1 MSNEITAAFVMQ
13 YRANVIHLAQQKGS
27 KLRAAVRVNTDVV
40 GKADHF
46 DRVGKGTAKKK
57 TSRHADTPL
66 MNTPH
71 SRRRVTMDPYEYAD
85 LVDKSD
91 KVRLLI
97 SPESEYVIAGANA
110 MGRAMDDVIIA
121 AATGNSVSVDEDEA
135 TATVALGAGQQIAHG
150 SAGMTVAKLRQAAR
164 ILDDADVEEEDRHIV
179 LSPVGFEDL
188 LATTEVTSSD
198 YNTVKALVQGTI
210 NSFMGFT
217 FHKSTRL
224 SKSGNIRTGF
234 AWHMAGIGL
243 SIGTDIVT
251 RISERPD
258 KSYAIQVYHCMDIG
272 AVRVEEERVVQID
285 YDESV

>member
-1 MSNEITAAFVMQ
+1 MQ

-150 SAGMTVAKLRQAAR
+150 SAGMTVAKLRR
-164 ILDDADVEEEDRHIV
+164 MY
-179 LSPVGFEDL
+179 
-188 LATTEVTSSD
+188 D
-198 YNTVKALVQGTI
+198 YGIRGVQ
-210 NSFMGFT
+210 
-217 FHKSTRL
+217 L
-224 SKSGNIRTGF
+224 
-234 AWHMAGIGL
+234 
-243 SIGTDIVT
+243 
-251 RISERPD
+251 
-258 KSYAIQVYHCMDIG
+258 
-272 AVRVEEERVVQID
+272 VRVRNFSYCV
-285 YDESV
+285 ESSADGDTWSYQHSSGLVRGGC